1 MNEVMND
8 ERNDERNKKKI
19 SKLSTYALYLAII
32 FSRNLLIFM
41 VSKELLEYIGLRV
54 RVTFIIMWALPAISL
69 LFYWGFRAWEKVHSL
84 DSKDI
89 FEVFKDR

>member
-1 MNEVMND
+1 MNDESND

-41 VSKELLEYIGLRV
+41 VSKELLEYIGLRA
-54 RVTFIIMWALPAISL
+54 RVTFIIM
-69 LFYWGFRAWEKVHSL
+69 
-84 DSKDI
+84 
-89 FEVFKDR
+89 